1 MANNTQALKQFIQ
14 TLVEDQREWKV
25 MVMRSNGTSYC
36 RARYDTKE
44 EAEHKMSVMTQK
56 GNPHIRLWVEQ
67 ENPPPPPPPD
77 VDLKI

>member
-1 MANNTQALKQFIQ
+1 MNPKQAFIQ
-14 TLVEDQREWKV
+14 SLIDDQREWAV

-44 EAEHKMSVMTQK
+44 EADHKMSVMTQK
-56 GNPHIRLWVEQ
+56 GNPHIRIWVEHQ
-67 ENPPPPPPPD
+67 PPPDNIPPYD